1 MRVWP
6 DHSPSGCQNSQFSTR
21 TICMP
26 ATDACRWKYSPIIST
41 TDSHGYNQQKKLHP
55 DSQGVITNYITET
68 EKKNV
73 QIHEVWLVV
82 VASIQSSLIYIIID
96 TKSSG
101 RNSSVRSDWRIK
113 QIKIARDERHT
124 QERRRRKTKKK
135 NRKHIGISLKFM
147 QIDINMGI
155 SRTSVC
161 ARARVFA
168 QNPITF
174 KHVKCFLPLL
184 VRLLV

>member
-1 MRVWP
+1 MSNCFHKRYARVTRSFP
-6 DHSPSGCQNSQFSTR
+6 KRMPKFPFFNQNNLHASYWCMSLETFANNIHNWQSWIWST
-21 TICMP
+21 
-26 ATDACRWKYSPIIST
+26 
-41 TDSHGYNQQKKLHP
+41 KKLHP

-124 QERRRRKTKKK
+124 QERRRRKTKKPK
-135 NRKHIGISLKFM
+135 AHWHLAKIYANWHKHGYIENKRL
-147 QIDINMGI
+147 
-155 SRTSVC
+155 R
-161 ARARVFA
+161 ARARVRSESD
-168 QNPITF
+168 NI
-174 KHVKCFLPLL
+174 
-184 VRLLV
+184 

>member
-6 DHSPSGCQNSQFSTR
+6 DHSPSGCQNSHFSTR

-124 QERRRRKTKKK
+124 QERRRRKTKKPK
-135 NRKHIGISLKFM
+135 AHWHLAKIYANWHKHGYIENKRL
-147 QIDINMGI
+147 
-155 SRTSVC
+155 R
-161 ARARVFA
+161 ARARVRSESD
-168 QNPITF
+168 NI
-174 KHVKCFLPLL
+174 
-184 VRLLV
+184 